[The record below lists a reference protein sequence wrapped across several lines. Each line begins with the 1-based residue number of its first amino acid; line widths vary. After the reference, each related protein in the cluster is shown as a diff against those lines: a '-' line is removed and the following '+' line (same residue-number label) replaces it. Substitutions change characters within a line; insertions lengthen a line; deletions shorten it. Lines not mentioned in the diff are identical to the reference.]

1 MFTGA
6 KNCKPDKRNL
16 KVAATKLP
24 NMINRI
30 IDFSVNNKFIIFAL
44 VAAACLAGWWSIKNM
59 ALDAIPDLSDTQ
71 VIVFSRWDRSPDIVE
86 DQVTYPIVT
95 AMVGAPGVKAVR
107 GFSDFG
113 YSYVYIIF
121 EDGTDIY
128 WARSRTQEYLS
139 TVLPRLPEG
148 VKTELGPDATAL
160 GWVFQYALVDKS
172 GKYSLAELRSYQ
184 DWYLRYYLKAVP
196 GVAEVA
202 PVGGFGKQYQI
213 NVDPNRLQ
221 AYGISISRVVEA
233 VRSGNKEAGGRL
245 IEFGGTEYM
254 IRGHGYARSI
264 QDFENIVLIASESGT
279 PIRIKDIG
287 QVVQGPDIR
296 RGIADLDGEG
306 EVVSG
311 IVVMR
316 QGQNALDVIKRVK
329 AKIKEIEPGLPPGV
343 KILPVYDRSDLI
355 LRSID
360 NLKSTLIEIVITVA
374 AVVLLFLWHIPSAII
389 PVITIPIAV
398 LLSFIP
404 FRMMGMT
411 ANIMSLGGIAIA
423 IGALV
428 DAAIVVVEQTHKSL
442 EQWERTGRREDYQ
455 SVVINAVK
463 QVAGP
468 SFFALLVIAVS
479 FLPVLTLEAQ
489 EGRLFKPLAYTKN
502 LSMVIAAVLA
512 ITLDPALRLLLTHM
526 KNFNFRPTWLSRAT
540 NAVVVGTIHSE
551 EKHPISRVLIKL
563 YEPVAVWTLRWKWA
577 VIGAAFALVIVTI
590 PVYLK
595 LGSEFMPPL
604 EEGSILYMPTTM
616 PGISI
621 TEAQKLLQVTD
632 RIIKQFPEV
641 DRVLGK
647 AGRAETSTDP
657 APLSMLETVIIL
669 KPKSEWRRADT
680 WYSSWAPE
688 WVKALFR
695 HITSD
700 HISQE
705 ELISQMNDALSLPG
719 LANSWTMPIKGRI
732 EMLSTGLRTPVGLKI
747 SGADLDTIEEI
758 GAQIESVLPSVKGTR
773 SVFAER
779 TGSGYFLDFE
789 WNREALARYG
799 LSIEEAQEVIEKAIG
814 GENVTTTVEGRERYP
829 VNVRYMRDFRADI
842 GALSRVL
849 VPASG
854 GQRQIPLSQL
864 ATIKAASGPSMIR
877 NEDGL
882 LTGYVYVDITGR
894 DQNGYIEEAGGL
906 LREKVKLPPG
916 YAISWSGQY
925 EAMQRVKQRLV
936 VVVPLTLF
944 LILLLLYLNTR
955 SITKTLIV
963 LLAVPFSAIGAF
975 WFLYLLGYNMSIGV
989 WVGLIALLGVDAETG
1004 VFMLLY
1010 LDLAYEQAKKEGRL
1024 RSLADLQEAIRYG
1037 AVKRLRP
1044 KFMTVA
1050 TTFLGLVPIMW
1061 SMGTGSDV
1069 MKRIAAPMIGG
1080 IFTSFLLELL
1090 VYPAIY
1096 QIWKWNSEL
1105 KRQVSS

>member
-1 MFTGA
+1 
-6 KNCKPDKRNL
+6 
-16 KVAATKLP
+16 
-24 NMINRI
+24 MINRV
-30 IDFSVNNKFIIFAL
+30 IDFSVSNKFIIFAL
-44 VAAACLAGWWSIKNM
+44 VAAACVAGWWSMKNV
-59 ALDAIPDLSDTQ
+59 ALDAIPDLGDTQ
-71 VIVFSRWDRSPDIVE
+71 VIIYSRWDRSPDIIE
-86 DQVTYPIVT
+86 DQVTYPLVT
-95 AMVGAPGVKAVR
+95 AMLGAPRVKAVR

-113 YSYVYIIF
+113 YSYVYVIF

-139 TVLPRLPEG
+139 SVLPRLPEG
-148 VKTELGPDATAL
+148 VRTELGPDATAL
-160 GWVFQYALVDKS
+160 GWVFQYALVDES
-172 GKYSLAELRSYQ
+172 GKQNLPDLRSYQ

-202 PVGGFGKQYQI
+202 PVGGFGKQYQV

-221 AYGISISRVVEA
+221 AYGISINRVVEA
-233 VRSGNKEAGGRL
+233 VRGGNKEVGGRL

-254 IRGHGYARSI
+254 VRGRGYARSI
-264 QDFENIVLIASESGT
+264 QDFENIVLVSTENGT

-287 QVVQGPDIR
+287 KVVHGPDIR
-296 RGIADLDGEG
+296 RGIAELDGKG

-316 QGQNALDVIKRVK
+316 QGQNALDVINRVK
-329 AKIKEIEPGLPPGV
+329 KQIKEIEPGFPPGV
-343 KILPVYDRSDLI
+343 KLVPVYDRSDLI
-355 LRSID
+355 EKSID
-360 NLKSTLIEIVITVA
+360 NLTSTVIQIVITVA
-374 AVVLLFLWHIPSAII
+374 LVVLIFLWHIPSALI

-398 LLSFIP
+398 LISFIP
-404 FRMMGMT
+404 FRMMGIT

-423 IGALV
+423 IGAMV
-428 DAAIVVVEQTHKSL
+428 DASIVVVEQTHKSL
-442 EQWERTGRREDYQ
+442 EQWDRAGRKEEYRTI
-455 SVVINAVK
+455 VVKAVK
-463 QVAGP
+463 QVAGT

-489 EGRLFKPLAYTKN
+489 EGRLFRPLAYTKN
-502 LSMVIAAVLA
+502 LSMIIAAVLA

-526 KNFNFRPTWLSRAT
+526 KNFSFRPRWLCRAT
-540 NAVVVGTIHSE
+540 NVVVVGTILPE
-551 EKHPISRVLIKL
+551 VKHPVSRVLISL
-563 YEPVAVWTLRWKWA
+563 YEPVARWSMRWKWV
-577 VIGAAFALVIVTI
+577 VIGAAFVLLVGTI
-590 PVYLK
+590 PVYFK

-604 EEGSILYMPTTM
+604 EEGSILYMPTTS
-616 PGISI
+616 PGIST
-621 TEAQKLLQVTD
+621 TEVQKLLQMTD
-632 RIIKQFPEV
+632 NIIRQFPEV

-647 AGRAETSTDP
+647 AGRADTSTDP
-657 APLSMLETVIIL
+657 APLSMLETVITL
-669 KPKSEWRRADT
+669 KPKSEWRKADT
-680 WYSSWAPE
+680 WYSSWAPG
-688 WVKALFR
+688 WATAIFR
-695 HITSD
+695 HFTPD

-705 ELISQMNDALSLPG
+705 ELIVQMNEALSLPG
-719 LANSWTMPIKGRI
+719 LANAWTMPIKGRI
-732 EMLSTGLRTPVGLKI
+732 DMLSTGLRTPVGLKI
-747 SGADLDTIEEI
+747 SGADLDTIEEL
-758 GAQIESVLPSVKGTR
+758 GARIESVLPSVQGTR

-789 WNREALARYG
+789 WDREALSRYG
-799 LSIEEAQEVIEKAIG
+799 LSIDEAQEVIERAIG

-829 VNVRYMRDFRADI
+829 VNVRYMRDFRSDL
-842 GALSRVL
+842 GALNRIL

-854 GQRQIPLSQL
+854 GQRQIALSQL
-864 ATIKAASGPSMIR
+864 ATIKTTSGPSMIR

-882 LTGYVYVDITGR
+882 LTGYVYVDIAGR
-894 DQNGYIEEAGGL
+894 DENSYIEEAKTL

-916 YAISWSGQY
+916 YTISWSGQY
-925 EAMQRVKQRLV
+925 ESMQRVKQRLWV
-936 VVVPLTLF
+936 VLPLTLF
-944 LILLLLYLNTR
+944 LILLLLYMNTR

-1010 LDLAYEQAKKEGRL
+1010 LDLAYEEAKKEGRL
-1024 RSLADLQEAIRYG
+1024 RSLSDLQEAIRYG

-1061 SMGTGSDV
+1061 SIGTGSDV
-1069 MKRIAAPMIGG
+1069 MKRIAAPLIGG

-1096 QIWKWNSEL
+1096 QIWKWNSEV
-1105 KRQVSS
+1105 KRQLRSGIS

>member
-1 MFTGA
+1 
-6 KNCKPDKRNL
+6 
-16 KVAATKLP
+16 V
-24 NMINRI
+24 
-30 IDFSVNNKFIIFAL
+30 
-44 VAAACLAGWWSIKNM
+44 

-86 DQVTYPIVT
+86 DQVTYPIVA
-95 AMVGAPGVKAVR
+95 AMLGAPRVKAVR

-113 YSYVYIIF
+113 YSYVYVIF

-139 TVLPRLPEG
+139 PVLPRLPEG
-148 VKTELGPDATAL
+148 VKTELGPDATGL
-160 GWVFQYALVDKS
+160 GWVFQYALVDRS
-172 GKYSLAELRSYQ
+172 GKHSLAEMRSYQ
-184 DWYLRYYLKAVP
+184 DWYLKYYLKAVP

-202 PVGGFGKQYQI
+202 PIGGFGKQYQV

-221 AYGISISRVVEA
+221 AYGISINRVVEA

-254 IRGHGYARSI
+254 IRGRGYARSI
-264 QDFENIVLIASESGT
+264 RDFENIVLTASESGT

-296 RGIADLDGEG
+296 RGIAELDGTG

-316 QGQNALDVIKRVK
+316 HGQNALDVIKRVK

-343 KILPVYDRSDLI
+343 KIVPVYDRSELI

-360 NLKSTLIEIVITVA
+360 NLKFTLVEVILTVSLI
-374 AVVLLFLWHIPSAII
+374 VLLFLWHIPSAII
-389 PVITIPIAV
+389 PIITIPIAV

-404 FRMMGMT
+404 FRLIGMT

-428 DAAIVVVEQTHKSL
+428 DAAIIVVEQTHKNL
-442 EQWERTGRREDYQ
+442 EQWERTGRKEDYKT
-455 SVVINAVK
+455 VVINAVK

-502 LSMVIAAVLA
+502 LSMIIAAVLA
-512 ITLDPALRLLLTHM
+512 ITLDPALRLFFTHM
-526 KNFNFRPTWLSRAT
+526 KNFNFRPTWLCRAT

-551 EKHPISRVLIKL
+551 EKHPISRVLIRL

-577 VIGAAFALVIVTI
+577 VIGTAFALVIVTI

-680 WYSSWAPE
+680 WYSSWAPV
-688 WVKALFR
+688 WVKAIFR
-695 HITSD
+695 HITPD

-758 GAQIESVLPSVKGTR
+758 GAQIESVLPTVKGTR

-799 LSIEEAQEVIEKAIG
+799 LSIEEAQEVIERAIG

-882 LTGYVYVDITGR
+882 LTGYVYVDIAGR
-894 DQNGYIEEAGGL
+894 DQNSYIEEAGRL
-906 LREKVKLPPG
+906 LREKVKLSPG

-925 EAMQRVKQRLV
+925 EAMQRVKQRLIV
-936 VVVPLTLF
+936 IVPLTLF

-1061 SMGTGSDV
+1061 SIGTGSDV

-1080 IFTSFLLELL
+1080 IFTSFILELL
-1090 VYPAIY
+1090 VYPAVY
-1096 QIWKWNSEL
+1096 QIWKWNFEL
-1105 KRQVSS
+1105 KKQLLHFRQSKLPLPFPDSFE

>member
-1 MFTGA
+1 
-6 KNCKPDKRNL
+6 
-16 KVAATKLP
+16 
-24 NMINRI
+24 MINRI
-30 IDFSVNNKFIIFAL
+30 IDFSVNNKFFVFAL
-44 VAAACLAGWWSIKNM
+44 VAAACVAGWWSMKHV

-86 DQVTYPIVT
+86 DQVTYPIVA
-95 AMVGAPGVKAVR
+95 AMVGAPRVKAVR

-139 TVLPRLPEG
+139 AVLPRLPEG
-148 VKTELGPDATAL
+148 VRTELGPDATSL
-160 GWVFQYALVDKS
+160 GWAFQYALVDQS
-172 GKYSLAELRSYQ
+172 GNHSLADLRSYQ

-202 PVGGFGKQYQI
+202 PVGGFGKQYQV

-221 AYGISISRVVEA
+221 AYGISINRVVEA
-233 VRSGNKEAGGRL
+233 VRGGNREAGGRL

-254 IRGHGYARSI
+254 VRGRGYARSV
-264 QDFENIVLIASESGT
+264 QDFENIVLTASESGT

-287 QVVQGPDIR
+287 QVAQGPDIR
-296 RGIADLDGEG
+296 RGIAELDGAG
-306 EVVSG
+306 EAVSG
-311 IVVMR
+311 IVIMR
-316 QGQNALDVIKRVK
+316 HGQNALDVIKRVK
-329 AKIKEIEPGLPPGV
+329 AKIREIEPGLPQGV
-343 KILPVYDRSDLI
+343 KIVPVYDRSDLI
-355 LRSID
+355 LRSIA
-360 NLKSTLIEIVITVA
+360 NLRSTLVEVILTVS
-374 AVVLLFLWHIPSAII
+374 VIVLLFLWHIPSAVI
-389 PVITIPIAV
+389 PVITIPVAV
-398 LLSFIP
+398 LISFIP
-404 FRMMGMT
+404 FRALGMT
-411 ANIMSLGGIAIA
+411 ANVMSLGGIAIA

-428 DAAIVVVEQTHKSL
+428 DAAIVVVEQTHKGL
-442 EQWERTGRREDYQ
+442 EQWERQGRDEDYRA
-455 SVVINAVK
+455 VIVRGVK

-468 SFFALLVIAVS
+468 SFFALLVIGVS

-489 EGRLFKPLAYTKN
+489 EGRLFKPLAYTKS
-502 LSMVIAAVLA
+502 LAMIVAALLA
-512 ITLDPALRLLLTHM
+512 ITLDPALRLLFTRM
-526 KNFNFRPTWLSRAT
+526 KSFSFRPEWLRRAA
-540 NAVVVGTIHSE
+540 NAVLVGTIHPE
-551 EKHPISRVLIKL
+551 EKHPISRVLIRL
-563 YEPVAVWTLRWKWA
+563 YEPVAAWTLRRKWI
-577 VIGAAFALVIVTI
+577 VIGAALAMVVATV

-595 LGSEFMPPL
+595 LGAEFMPPL

-621 TEAQKLLQVTD
+621 TEARKLLQVTD

-641 DRVLGK
+641 ERVLGK

-657 APLSMLETVIIL
+657 APLSMLETVITL
-669 KPKSEWRRADT
+669 KPKSEWRRVDT
-680 WYSSWAPE
+680 WYSSWAPA
-688 WVKALFR
+688 WLKGVLR
-695 HITSD
+695 RITPD
-700 HISQE
+700 HISQDK
-705 ELISQMNDALSLPG
+705 LIGEMNDALGLPG

-758 GAQIESVLPSVKGTR
+758 GARIESVLPAVKGTR

-789 WNREALARYG
+789 WNRDRLARYG
-799 LSIEEAQEVIEKAIG
+799 LSVEDAQGVIEKAIG

-842 GALSRVL
+842 GALGRVL
-849 VPASG
+849 VPASEG
-854 GQRQIPLSQL
+854 KRQIPLSQL

-877 NEDGL
+877 DEDGL
-882 LTGYVYVDITGR
+882 LTGYVYVDVAGR
-894 DQNGYIEEAGGL
+894 DQQSYIEEAGRL

-925 EAMQRVKQRLV
+925 EAMERVKQRLV
-936 VVVPLTLF
+936 VAVPLTLF

-955 SITKTLIV
+955 SMTKTFIV
-963 LLAVPFSAIGAF
+963 LLAVPFSAVGAF
-975 WFLYLLGYNMSIGV
+975 WLLYFLNYNMSIGV

-1044 KFMTVA
+1044 KFMTAA
-1050 TTFLGLVPIMW
+1050 TMFLGLVPIMW
-1061 SMGTGSDV
+1061 SIGAGSDV

-1096 QIWKWNSEL
+1096 QIWKWNFEV
-1105 KRQVSS
+1105 KKQFSSLGR